1 MATSH
6 LPCMR
11 TSYWTPGP
19 HTTPPPSAPCS
30 MLRRTC
36 AVPRVSNIST
46 LVRPDRLKK
55 LEFGPRMHPHRAQY
69 EIYHKWGYAEA
80 DRKCDGGMNLIPTPH
95 PCFNVAS
102 SDPGVRPRAPRANID
117 TGGRGKG
124 GSDDER
130 FE

>member
-1 MATSH
+1 
-6 LPCMR
+6 
-11 TSYWTPGP
+11 
-19 HTTPPPSAPCS
+19 
-30 MLRRTC
+30 
-36 AVPRVSNIST
+36 
-46 LVRPDRLKK
+46 
-55 LEFGPRMHPHRAQY
+55 MHPHRAQY

-124 GSDDER
+124 GSDGNER

>member
-1 MATSH
+1 MNFGCQKSF
-6 LPCMR
+6 
-11 TSYWTPGP
+11 S
-19 HTTPPPSAPCS
+19 PSKVLLFSP
-30 MLRRTC
+30 LRGNT
-36 AVPRVSNIST
+36 V
-46 LVRPDRLKK
+46 PDRIKK
-55 LEFGPRMHPHRAQY
+55 LEFGPKMHPHRAQY

-80 DRKCDGGMNLIPTPH
+80 DRKCDGDMNLIPTPH

-124 GSDDER
+124 GSDGNER